1 MIRFCFPASACLLG
15 LIIGAGPTS
24 LCAQPAA
31 APAAPAA
38 TPPAAAPSLQIVIP
52 DEPRH
57 IGTEG
62 LLPPALTKAVTVEFD
77 GRPLADVVGWL
88 RDDQKLSIIVDKPL
102 RSELATAVVTDRL
115 ADEPLELLLNRLET
129 VNVGWYLDKG
139 VLHLGRQNEASS
151 HHIQVQYNLAPLLDA
166 GFEADRLIETVRKG
180 TSGPWSGET
189 PATSGTAILVGDV
202 LFVKQ
207 NQRTQTEVA
216 ALLAALAKHGRRT
229 LLLDPPQ
236 HTALRKTLTQPI
248 SINLDEVPLGTAI
261 RQVAAKLQVPL
272 RIDPRVGKVLN
283 LEREPVTLV
292 AEDEDLATILSRMSK
307 TALAPEIRYGALWVT
322 PRNMEADRSLTAVYD
337 VRDLCLDFAE
347 SAALDLAI
355 RNQIPGQ
362 WLLANSNIG
371 VIGFPRPGILVVRQ
385 KLPQLDA
392 VEELLEDYRDALR
405 VSKPRP
411 QARAGLQKLELRIY
425 RVPTEMAEDA
435 ESILR
440 DLVAPTSWQSAVP
453 DQPGTIRRANAPS
466 ELKVLEGGVARPQA
480 DKPGAPG
487 VALRPYSV
495 LLIRQ
500 TVENHQEIARLLR
513 RLEQGDPPAPATSLE
528 RKGPSG
534 FGRGFFEQPR

>member
-1 MIRFCFPASACLLG
+1 MIRSLFPASACLLG
-15 LIIGAGPTS
+15 LLIGSGPAS
-24 LCAQPAA
+24 LRAQPAA
-31 APAAPAA
+31 ARA
-38 TPPAAAPSLQIVIP
+38 TPPAAPVAPAPSLQIVIP

-77 GRPLADVVGWL
+77 ARPLADVVGWL
-88 RDDQKLSIIVDKPL
+88 RDDQKLSVVIDKPL
-102 RSELATAVVTDRL
+102 RSELATALVTDRL

-139 VLHLGRQNEASS
+139 VLHLGRQGDANSQ
-151 HHIQVQYNLAPLLDA
+151 HVQVQYNLAPLLDA
-166 GFEADRLIETVRKG
+166 GFEADRLVETLRKG
-180 TSGPWSGET
+180 TSGPWASET

-248 SINLDEVPLGTAI
+248 SINLDEVPLGAAL
-261 RQVAAKLQVPL
+261 RQVAAKLPVSL

-292 AEDEDLATILSRMSK
+292 AEEEDLATILSRMSK

-322 PRNMEADRSLTAVYD
+322 PRNIEADRNLTAVYD

-347 SAALDLAI
+347 SAALELAI

-362 WLLANSNIG
+362 WLVTNSNIG
-371 VIGFPRPGILVVRQ
+371 VIGFPRPGVLVVRQ
-385 KLPQLDA
+385 KLSQLDA
-392 VEELLEDYRDALR
+392 IEELLENYRDALR

-411 QARAGLQKLELRIY
+411 LARAELQKLELRIY

-440 DLVAPTSWQSAVP
+440 ELVAPTSWQSAVP

-466 ELKVLEGGVARPQA
+466 EVKVLDGAAVRPQG
-480 DKPGAPG
+480 DKPSAPG

-500 TVENHQEIARLLR
+500 TVENHQEIARLLG
-513 RLEQGDPPAPATSLE
+513 RLERGDPATASVDRKAPQ
-528 RKGPSG
+528 G